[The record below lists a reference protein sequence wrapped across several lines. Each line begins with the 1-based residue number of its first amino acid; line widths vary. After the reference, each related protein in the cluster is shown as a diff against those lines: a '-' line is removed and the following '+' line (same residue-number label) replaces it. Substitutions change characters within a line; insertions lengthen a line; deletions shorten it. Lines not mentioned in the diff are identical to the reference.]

1 MPSSPVLG
9 DVITPSC
16 FVVGATEPTYVRSG
30 RLEPIVILG
39 VAVAFLNLAFELVA
53 SAIDGG
59 QISSVSLP
67 HFSFGLAQSCAS
79 STELTVEVSPARW
92 HHQLSEG
99 GRPQT

>member
-1 MPSSPVLG
+1 
-9 DVITPSC
+9 
-16 FVVGATEPTYVRSG
+16 
-30 RLEPIVILG
+30 VILG

-99 GRPQT
+99 GRPPT